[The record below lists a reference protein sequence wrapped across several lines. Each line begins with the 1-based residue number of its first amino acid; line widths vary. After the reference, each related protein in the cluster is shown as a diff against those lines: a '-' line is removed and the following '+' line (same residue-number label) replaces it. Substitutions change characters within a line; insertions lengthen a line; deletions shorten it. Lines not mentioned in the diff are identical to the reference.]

1 MVWLEYIKLLKW
13 SKKMIGKMSKQNRNN
28 DITSLLYHTGTF
40 GGCPAFDV
48 VR

>member
-1 MVWLEYIKLLKW
+1 
-13 SKKMIGKMSKQNRNN
+13 MSKQYRNN

-40 GGCPAFDV
+40 WEGPAVDV